1 MRTWALLLAWV
12 SSAAEVYD
20 AYCRFCEANGC
31 RPTNAANFGRQVRR
45 TFPTVEKARRREGRR
60 QVWHY
65 QGLAVQEGSDVATD
79 RRWGAPSAPSAPG
92 NSLLFS

>member
-20 AYCRFCEANGC
+20 AYCRFCETNGC

-45 TFPTVEKARRREGRR
+45 TFPTVGRLRRRDGHR
-60 QVWHY
+60 QVWTY
-65 QGLAVQEGSDVATD
+65 TGLAVQEGSDVATE
-79 RRWGAPSAPSAPG
+79 RRCRAPG
-92 NSLLFS
+92 NLRLFS